1 MNRDQPVKIEG
12 PIRNGLIFDGLYF
25 RTANACGRYK
35 SLGPWKRA
43 QWRKDNPDDF
53 VLLSDLQLNTAP
65 PEQNETS
72 ASPRPVAPTVAYGI
86 TKAEVLSHAKA
97 AIEAGESPRDIAER
111 LACAHED
118 FHATQREIGRSIG
131 ISASSVNRLLKW
143 RHSGYQQSRAV
154 HGLTKAYPALAK

>member
-12 PIRNGLIFDGLYF
+12 PISKGLIFDGLYF
-25 RTANACGRYK
+25 RTANACCRYK

-53 VLLSDLQLNTAP
+53 VLLSDLQLHTPP
-65 PEQNETS
+65 PEENETS
-72 ASPRPVAPTVAYGI
+72 ASSPTRPVAPTDACGI
-86 TKAEVLSHAKA
+86 TKAEVLSRAKA

-111 LACAHED
+111 LAWAHED

-143 RHSGYQQSRAV
+143 RRSGYQQSRAF
-154 HGLTKAYPALAK
+154 HGLTEA